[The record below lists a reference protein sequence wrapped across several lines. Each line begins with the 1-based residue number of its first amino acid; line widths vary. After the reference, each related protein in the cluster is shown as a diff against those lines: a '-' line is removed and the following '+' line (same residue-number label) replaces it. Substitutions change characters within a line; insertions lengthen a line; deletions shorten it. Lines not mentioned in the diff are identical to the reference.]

1 MLYVHLNILHRHPV
15 SAVLALQKVVQNAS
29 SDSYLSLGFMHTR
42 DEIALHVLCVL
53 CNKVLP
59 NSSVLPAKLCR
70 RDTTRPKYKDK
81 DMFSFVSSVSLRH

>member
-15 SAVLALQKVVQNAS
+15 SAVLAMQKVVQNGS
-29 SDSYLSLGFMHTR
+29 SDSYLSLGFMHRR

-59 NSSVLPAKLCR
+59 NSSVLPAELCR
-70 RDTTRPKYKDK
+70 RDTTHPKYKDK
-81 DMFSFVSSVSLRH
+81 DISFLLSQV